1 MGAALYIALETT
13 ASAVDNVVDG
23 KALSRA
29 EGELA
34 SLARRLGVRPLMEF
48 FSMSPDEYEADVAQF
63 NPLAGIEQVPPFQE
77 DWFTAEEGLATVRA
91 LIGHM
96 CRRSPRPF
104 PVPMPLSRIWRPLP
118 TCWRKLASVVF
129 GGISVWTIRRL
140 NHERPNKGMKQTS
153 VELIGRSQL
162 IPGVGRT

>member
-91 LIGHM
+91 LIGHLQAQPAAF
-96 CRRSPRPF
+96 SGADAA
-104 PVPMPLSRIWRPLP
+104 LSDLEAFAYVLEEAGKR
-118 TCWRKLASVVF
+118 
-129 GGISVWTIRRL
+129 GIRWHLCVDY
-140 NHERPNKGMKQTS
+140 
-153 VELIGRSQL
+153 
-162 IPGVGRT
+162 